1 MQSCG
6 MCGHNSFNGFRNV
19 IWSEV
24 DVVDSRRG
32 QELGFSNIATSSLF
46 VTANL
51 TPLAMESQQKFF
63 QKSSKEV
70 INETISMFFRILEP
84 IFLLP
89 SLIM

>member
-1 MQSCG
+1 
-6 MCGHNSFNGFRNV
+6 
-19 IWSEV
+19 V

-63 QKSSKEV
+63 QKSSK
-70 INETISMFFRILEP
+70 
-84 IFLLP
+84 
-89 SLIM
+89 

>member
-1 MQSCG
+1 M
-6 MCGHNSFNGFRNV
+6 
-19 IWSEV
+19 